1 MLHTPKV
8 FVSSLDLLHQ
18 LLPFL
23 FPTRTLLY
31 SLVEDKAVAVV
42 IKGEAVVMAVEIQVV
57 VEDCINMVIA
67 ADKIINIL

>member
-8 FVSSLDLLHQ
+8 FVSSLDLPHQ

-23 FPTRTLLY
+23 FPIRTLLY

-57 VEDCINMVIA
+57 VEDSINMVIA
-67 ADKIINIL
+67 ADRIINI

>member
-67 ADKIINIL
+67 ADKIINI